1 MSESSDQP
9 VEVVE
14 GDEPATEF
22 KGFAHFPGEPD
33 ELTAAHVA
41 ALETELKSRTVRGLD
56 TDGVQAELD
65 RLRGTA
71 TRGKRTRLRGEG
83 A

>member
-22 KGFAHFPGEPD
+22 EGYAHFSGEPD